1 MRIKFSRLLI
11 VAAVV
16 VIIAYL
22 LISVLPKAVSDAIY
36 RTEYEEYVEKYSEE
50 FSVDPALV
58 YAVIKTESNF
68 NPRAYSEVG
77 AVGLMQIIEDS
88 FDRVAWRLDREDL
101 TFTDM
106 YTPEYSIMFGAF
118 MLGNLYEKYGSVE
131 LTAAAYHSGMNAV
144 DGWIERGE
152 IDPENFNIDDIIG
165 DNTRHYVRKI
175 TKAYKKY
182 SDKLN
187 SQKGR

>member
-1 MRIKFSRLLI
+1 M
-11 VAAVV
+11 
-16 VIIAYL
+16 IIAYL

-77 AVGLMQIIEDS
+77 AVGIMQIIEDS
-88 FDRVAWRLDREDL
+88 FDWVAWRLDREDL

-152 IDPENFNIDDIIG
+152 IDPENFNIDDISG
-165 DNTRHYVRKI
+165 ENTRHYVRKI

>member
-16 VIIAYL
+16 AIIAYL
-22 LISVLPKAVSDAIY
+22 LISVLPKAVSDATY

-88 FDRVAWRLDREDL
+88 FDWVAWRLDREDL

-118 MLGNLYEKYGSVE
+118 SSATCMKN
-131 LTAAAYHSGMNAV
+131 TAASSLLRRH
-144 DGWIERGE
+144 
-152 IDPENFNIDDIIG
+152 II
-165 DNTRHYVRKI
+165 RE
-175 TKAYKKY
+175 
-182 SDKLN
+182 
-187 SQKGR
+187 

>member
-77 AVGLMQIIEDS
+77 AVGYRYVYS
-88 FDRVAWRLDREDL
+88 RVQH
-101 TFTDM
+101 
-106 YTPEYSIMFGAF
+106 
-118 MLGNLYEKYGSVE
+118 NV
-131 LTAAAYHSGMNAV
+131 
-144 DGWIERGE
+144 RGVHARQ
-152 IDPENFNIDDIIG
+152 P
-165 DNTRHYVRKI
+165 V
-175 TKAYKKY
+175 
-182 SDKLN
+182 
-187 SQKGR
+187 

>member
-1 MRIKFSRLLI
+1 
-11 VAAVV
+11 
-16 VIIAYL
+16 
-22 LISVLPKAVSDAIY
+22 
-36 RTEYEEYVEKYSEE
+36 
-50 FSVDPALV
+50 
-58 YAVIKTESNF
+58 
-68 NPRAYSEVG
+68 
-77 AVGLMQIIEDS
+77 
-88 FDRVAWRLDREDL
+88 
-101 TFTDM
+101 
-106 YTPEYSIMFGAF
+106 MFGAF

-152 IDPENFNIDDIIG
+152 IDPENFNIDDISG
-165 DNTRHYVRKI
+165 ENTRHYVRKI